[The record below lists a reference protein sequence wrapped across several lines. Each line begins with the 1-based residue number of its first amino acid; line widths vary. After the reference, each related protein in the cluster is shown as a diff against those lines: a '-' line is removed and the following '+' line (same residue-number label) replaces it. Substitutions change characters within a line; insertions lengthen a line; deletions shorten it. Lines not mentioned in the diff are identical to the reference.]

1 MEAAREGGLHCVTYA
16 GGSRKG
22 KRKGKKE
29 ASLVV
34 DNRGCISEIGIEKGK
49 SYDLPYIFCTLCVSA
64 VCNPLKLSRVRGH
77 DTQLQR
83 MRYPP

>member
-1 MEAAREGGLHCVTYA
+1 MEAAREGGLHCIYLR
-16 GGSRKG
+16 RKG
-22 KRKGKKE
+22 AEK
-29 ASLVV
+29 ASLVI
-34 DNRGCISEIGIEKGK
+34 C
-49 SYDLPYIFCTLCVSA
+49 LIFFAHFVSLR